1 MIVGGYVTMLSPIVV
16 ELEDPAG
23 LEKSPTYPLPTMGP
37 MAETK
42 STTSRFSAEERAA
55 MKQRSAELK
64 AAQTKESGA
73 KALADAIAAMT
84 GLDQQLARQV
94 DEIITAAGP
103 GLGKKTW
110 YGFPAYTWEDKLV
123 AFFKPAAKFKDR
135 YATLGFDPSA
145 KIDDGT
151 MFPAAYAVLAPLTPD
166 QAAQLTA
173 LIKKAVS

>member
-1 MIVGGYVTMLSPIVV
+1 
-16 ELEDPAG
+16 
-23 LEKSPTYPLPTMGP
+23 
-37 MAETK
+37 MADTK
-42 STTSRFSAEERAA
+42 STAKTTTARFSAEERAA

-64 AAQTKESGA
+64 ASQTREAGE

-84 GLDQQLARQV
+84 GLDKQLAQQI
-94 DEIITAAGP
+94 DEIITAAAP

-110 YGFPAYTWEDKLV
+110 YGFPSYTWDDKLV

-151 MFPAAYAVLAPLTPD
+151 MFPAAYAVLAPLTSA

-173 LIKKAVS
+173 LIKKATS